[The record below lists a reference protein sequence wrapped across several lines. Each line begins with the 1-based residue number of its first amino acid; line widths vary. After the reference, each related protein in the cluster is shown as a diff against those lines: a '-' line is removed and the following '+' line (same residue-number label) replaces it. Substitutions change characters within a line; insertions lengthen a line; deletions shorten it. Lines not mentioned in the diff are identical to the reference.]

1 MFDKS
6 ILNPFMTG
14 TELTESLQV
23 LPKYD
28 ESIRNKDKSIRLIA
42 LSDLY
47 DIYIPSDMS
56 KEIYTKYQE
65 KKHLKSAIIE
75 QGMFFLYCYQH
86 YLFQL

>member
-1 MFDKS
+1 
-6 ILNPFMTG
+6 MTG

-56 KEIYTKYQE
+56 KEIYTNTNPR
-65 KKHLKSAIIE
+65 
-75 QGMFFLYCYQH
+75 
-86 YLFQL
+86 

>member
-1 MFDKS
+1 
-6 ILNPFMTG
+6 MTG

-47 DIYIPSDMS
+47 DIYISSDMS
-56 KEIYTKYQE
+56 KEIYTKLY
-65 KKHLKSAIIE
+65 LSIIRS
-75 QGMFFLYCYQH
+75 LD
-86 YLFQL
+86 